1 MAPDLLHIR
10 IKDHQTSLHSSFLHL
25 FSSQDSKINYDD
37 ATIACGGKL
46 YPVHRLVLSVCSDYF
61 AAMFAATSAVG
72 RHPIIVLKDIP
83 SDIFEV
89 LLKFIYIG
97 EVNIERS
104 KFSALVDAAR
114 CLKVRSLASYKYD
127 ANSENPDKSHDVSP
141 KPAEKR
147 KVVSEEASA
156 DEQKSPKVTC
166 QRSRQLTGANDKQL
180 VKQEDS
186 TEPQQPPSQVSSM
199 KINASLKLCS
209 VRLSPVE
216 LYTPNEEE
224 NDKKCP
230 NKSMP
235 SKKYGCKLCD
245 FKTRF
250 RGAMTLH
257 LRKHVRLEQKKYENK
272 LYTKKQTKR
281 CMSLRTAALN
291 KYYGRSLSK
300 KTDIKMTEIAID
312 EAKIK
317 NEWEIAGPS
326 ICKND
331 KPDSDQHSG
340 FHLPVQ
346 KEITF
351 SCTYDNKKSA
361 RKFSVASPVPKAFQN
376 DPLQCS
382 LCFLHFGTKSK
393 LLSHNLTHKQVNGF
407 YRCCYCDFSSR
418 DLSSLEIH
426 HRVHMDEKSFK
437 CFFCAFS
444 SRSPYGLRSHYEK
457 ESHPFQTLANCPKC
471 PYASKESSELEEHVM
486 YSHPEGNAPYKCPI
500 CSFLASDRSQYIEHM
515 RSHPPQT
522 KSWFCVSCYYCT
534 YDLKAFNFHV
544 KTRHKKKKNI
554 SVGQPA
560 PKKSALKREKKTR
573 TEETDLGK
581 IGANHGKS
589 LNEMNE
595 SESEMFSSPAASF
608 AKPKPVRSTSPS
620 NERVIKLGKKRYKC
634 PLCSFTALKR
644 AHVQKH
650 LRRHTGEQPYAC
662 TECLYRSSRYNS
674 LVSHM
679 KQHRRNLPFKCTHCS
694 FTTAYQSLLRNHE
707 VRDHAIDD
715 LDDISATYDIAIE
728 SHCPHCPLSCNDR
741 ESLLSHI
748 AQEHPESTSVNI
760 PSTSSTLFSDCP
772 AVPAEMSDASLNPI
786 SFGGANINSKV
797 RSDNDS
803 CISFVPETSPVN
815 DPDSAGNPSVDMN
828 DSHPFS
834 NVQLKV
840 IKPSLMD
847 MVDVIDDP
855 TYEKRVSVETYLSV
869 DNPENPF
876 IMKTAD
882 RKYRCNDCFFLTSDP
897 EVMKQHLS
905 EYLASKPYECDRCDF
920 RFKFAVIANNHK
932 MKRKDSKKLYECP
945 ICKVKMCFVTKHLY
959 ECYHQACAENEPG
972 RSHRGRPLKLKR
984 RQLQLS
990 AFEFSSSTSNRKEAG
1005 ENINL
1010 LPSSALIKERDPNNV
1025 AEVNKQSEIK
1035 IDNEAMDDK
1044 HIGSDV
1050 ENAMLGNSSRHEVS
1064 EGCSGHDSRMSDEQN
1079 NFSDC
1084 EQLKELLNS
1093 KAAEIER
1100 IGIVRNDHQLK
1111 SALEETSE
1119 KMKKCKILMHQ
1130 INSSDCSSKNSDR
1143 SSRSKANANAE
1154 VLGGAAN
1161 LQGSVGSETN
1171 CDFQTPT
1178 EAFDENEV
1186 SEIDN
1191 QNSHDINAVEI
1202 ECLQNTTDLH
1212 EQQVFETNGL
1222 KSLVR
1227 ETSEDDEAMD
1237 ISLIDIDAFH
1247 PAIKENF
1254 SGVDALRMVEDCAR
1268 DPLDIS
1274 DLPSCSN
1281 SSLA

>member
-235 SKKYGCKLCD
+235 SKKYGS
-245 FKTRF
+245 KT
-250 RGAMTLH
+250 GA
-257 LRKHVRLEQKKYENK
+257 
-272 LYTKKQTKR
+272 LYFTIQR
-281 CMSLRTAALN
+281 A
-291 KYYGRSLSK
+291 
-300 KTDIKMTEIAID
+300 
-312 EAKIK
+312 
-317 NEWEIAGPS
+317 
-326 ICKND
+326 
-331 KPDSDQHSG
+331 
-340 FHLPVQ
+340 
-346 KEITF
+346 
-351 SCTYDNKKSA
+351 
-361 RKFSVASPVPKAFQN
+361 
-376 DPLQCS
+376 
-382 LCFLHFGTKSK
+382 
-393 LLSHNLTHKQVNGF
+393 
-407 YRCCYCDFSSR
+407 
-418 DLSSLEIH
+418 
-426 HRVHMDEKSFK
+426 
-437 CFFCAFS
+437 
-444 SRSPYGLRSHYEK
+444 
-457 ESHPFQTLANCPKC
+457 
-471 PYASKESSELEEHVM
+471 
-486 YSHPEGNAPYKCPI
+486 
-500 CSFLASDRSQYIEHM
+500 
-515 RSHPPQT
+515 
-522 KSWFCVSCYYCT
+522 
-534 YDLKAFNFHV
+534 
-544 KTRHKKKKNI
+544 
-554 SVGQPA
+554 
-560 PKKSALKREKKTR
+560 
-573 TEETDLGK
+573 
-581 IGANHGKS
+581 
-589 LNEMNE
+589 
-595 SESEMFSSPAASF
+595 
-608 AKPKPVRSTSPS
+608 
-620 NERVIKLGKKRYKC
+620 RYK
-634 PLCSFTALKR
+634 AR
-644 AHVQKH
+644 
-650 LRRHTGEQPYAC
+650 
-662 TECLYRSSRYNS
+662 
-674 LVSHM
+674 
-679 KQHRRNLPFKCTHCS
+679 
-694 FTTAYQSLLRNHE
+694 
-707 VRDHAIDD
+707 
-715 LDDISATYDIAIE
+715 
-728 SHCPHCPLSCNDR
+728 CNDR

-882 RKYRCNDCFFLTSDP
+882 RK
-897 EVMKQHLS
+897 
-905 EYLASKPYECDRCDF
+905 
-920 RFKFAVIANNHK
+920 
-932 MKRKDSKKLYECP
+932 
-945 ICKVKMCFVTKHLY
+945 
-959 ECYHQACAENEPG
+959 
-972 RSHRGRPLKLKR
+972 
-984 RQLQLS
+984 
-990 AFEFSSSTSNRKEAG
+990 
-1005 ENINL
+1005 
-1010 LPSSALIKERDPNNV
+1010 
-1025 AEVNKQSEIK
+1025 
-1035 IDNEAMDDK
+1035 
-1044 HIGSDV
+1044 
-1050 ENAMLGNSSRHEVS
+1050 
-1064 EGCSGHDSRMSDEQN
+1064 
-1079 NFSDC
+1079 
-1084 EQLKELLNS
+1084 
-1093 KAAEIER
+1093 
-1100 IGIVRNDHQLK
+1100 
-1111 SALEETSE
+1111 
-1119 KMKKCKILMHQ
+1119 
-1130 INSSDCSSKNSDR
+1130 
-1143 SSRSKANANAE
+1143 SKANANAE